1 MARYVKR
8 GSSWQYE
15 ISYKDADGKF
25 KKMRKSGFKKKS
37 DAKIE
42 AVEMELELNKGYNP
56 ERKNML
62 LSDYFE
68 EWMALYKKDAVS
80 NVTYR
85 RYEDTLSNIKKY
97 MALVSLSDLT
107 RDVYQKYLNEFAQTH
122 APATTKRFHTHLR
135 AALLSALDNKIILND
150 ITRNP
155 VIKGSN
161 VTKSKE
167 EKYLN
172 YQDFKKLIQACVS
185 RLDVRYTS
193 PYLIIIGGATGAR
206 FAELLGLT
214 WDDIDLDELT
224 IDINKSWKLKEGFAP
239 TKNESSIRIIDID
252 SKTAEILRKLKSDQQ
267 EFFSKLRVENK
278 YNLVFYN
285 AANGAITSNAVNK
298 TLKKIQESLDIYPP
312 ITFHGLRHTHAS
324 ILLYEGIDIISV
336 SERLGHKDVSI
347 TQQVYSHVLDELKKK
362 TKPKLARSINKIY
375 N

>member
-1 MARYVKR
+1 
-8 GSSWQYE
+8 
-15 ISYKDADGKF
+15 
-25 KKMRKSGFKKKS
+25 MRKSGFKKKS

-68 EWMALYKKDAVS
+68 EWMVLYKKDAVS

-97 MALVSLSDLT
+97 MAFVSLSDLT
-107 RDVYQKYLNEFAQTH
+107 RDVYQKYLNEFARTH

-135 AALLSALDNKIILND
+135 AALLSALDNKIVLND

-193 PYLIIIGGATGAR
+193 PYLIIVGGATGAR

-267 EFFSKLRVENK
+267 EFFEKLGVENK

-285 AANGAITSNAVNK
+285 AVNGAITSNAVNK